1 MRYETH
7 NRTVAAG
14 TAADGASIWA
24 LDLEPLLGRR
34 IASSFGPRQQDAPI
48 IGYRPEVQSVH
59 HVTESASANTGTEKT
74 VPSRETLSHPS
85 SLPSLLTKRHLDP
98 ADSAGSRA
106 LSQLHGPNLQRKR

>member
-14 TAADGASIWA
+14 RAVDGASIWA

-48 IGYRPEVQSVH
+48 IGYGPEVQSVH
-59 HVTESASANTGTEKT
+59 HITERFGEHWDPEDWS
-74 VPSRETLSHPS
+74 VPETLSHPP

-106 LSQLHGPNLQRKR
+106 LSQLHGPNLQRK